1 MSCRGAA
8 VSTPKTNKS
17 WRVYTKPEWLIP
29 ATLIYLLLRFSGSA
43 ANKSSQVHMFAQLAL
58 SVILTVTLW
67 GAVHL
72 QSGCESCWKLQRLV
86 HVCVCVCWPREGL
99 FCVHIT
105 SSVRTFSWAAETAEP
120 PSLAPTSWRRQ
131 WLLQI
136 AKSQRIQEK
145 IKSLHWINLVEVV
158 SLSKVLPNS
167 LMYLLILCTFPGL
180 NYLMWVAMAMTH

>member
-17 WRVYTKPEWLIP
+17 WRVYTKPEWLIQ
-29 ATLIYLLLRFSGSA
+29 ATLIYLLLRFSGSG

-58 SVILTVTLW
+58 SIILAVTLW

-86 HVCVCVCWPREGL
+86 RAWPREGL
-99 FCVHIT
+99 FCVHVT

-131 WLLQI
+131 WLQQI
-136 AKSQRIQEK
+136 AKSKRIQEK

-158 SLSKVLPNS
+158 SLSKVLSNS
-167 LMYLLILCTFPGL
+167 LMYLLILISL
-180 NYLMWVAMAMTH
+180 VHISWS